1 MAESLF
7 TFTLTKIG
15 MRQAG
20 LGSSNNYSVTDIRE
34 LQRALKRIDPKL
46 RTELLREAKKPA
58 QELVNKIKP
67 AIAAVTPLSGMIGGR
82 LNWYSA
88 VDAKGKAH
96 IPEDVKAQFR
106 TRSSGYSNITNLVR
120 IKVGSPA
127 VVMADMAGKAGRFD
141 AGFKN
146 TGYTREYPYKGGRRR
161 HKVNGQGLAM
171 VRNLGGKASRYVWPA
186 AEQGIPG
193 AKAQIEAVLR
203 NAYDKINRRGL

>member
-1 MAESLF
+1 MADSLF

-20 LGSSNNYSVTDIRE
+20 LGSSNDYSVTDIRN
-34 LQRALKRIDPKL
+34 LQKALKRIDPRL

-58 QELVNKIKP
+58 QEIVNKIKP
-67 AIAAVTPLSGMIGGR
+67 AIAAVTPLSGMTGGR
-82 LNWYSA
+82 LNWYAS
-88 VDAKGKAH
+88 VDAKGKTHA
-96 IPEDVKAQFR
+96 PEDVKAQFR

-141 AGFKN
+141 SGFKG

-161 HKVNGQGLAM
+161 HKVNGQGRAM
-171 VRNLGGKASRYVWPA
+171 VRNLGGSASRYIWPA
-186 AEQGIPG
+186 AEKSIPG